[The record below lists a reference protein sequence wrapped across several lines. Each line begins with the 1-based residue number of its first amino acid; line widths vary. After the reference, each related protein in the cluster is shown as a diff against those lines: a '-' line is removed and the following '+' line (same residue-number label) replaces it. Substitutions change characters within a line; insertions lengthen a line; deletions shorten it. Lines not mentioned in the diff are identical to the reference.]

1 METTKTIQMLPVAE
15 LKAHPQNP
23 RRDLGDLTEL
33 AGSIRENGVLQNL
46 TVVPWLGEV
55 TGQPTGDYKVIIGHR
70 RLAAAKQAGLTE
82 VPCVVTMMTPAEQVK
97 TMLMENMQRSDLT
110 PLEQADGF
118 QMMLDLGVT
127 LDEVVQESGFSE
139 STVRRRLKLRELDR
153 QTLEDK
159 LTQGATLMDLIK
171 LEQLTDEKA
180 RNKVLA
186 TIGTN
191 NFEYVLNQALAEQQR
206 KLNKPLWIELLNS
219 FAQQIPSEENN
230 SRKWEYMGW
239 HSFAEDPQ
247 AFTIPGDAQTETYGY
262 TLESGNFTLRRQR
275 AEGEQKEDKEEDK
288 EKSELELQV
297 ENMEQALEESS
308 IAAYQLRL
316 AFIQGHNLK
325 KKSIP
330 DALHFLMSSLG
341 MGQSVDSGALR
352 NILGVP
358 RDLKWQ
364 EQGEARKE
372 AFTKLLATDPDKAL
386 LFLAYATSWD
396 SKGAGYFD
404 TSWRTDRFP
413 LFSDN
418 EKLNRLYDFLEL
430 LGYQISDEERLLMS
444 GEHPAFQPG
453 KEQQAENPDEEDEEE
468 DDDD

>member
-33 AGSIRENGVLQNL
+33 ADSIRENGVLQNL

-55 TGQPTGDYKVIIGHR
+55 TGQPTGDYKGIIGHR

-191 NFEYVLNQALAEQQR
+191 NFEYALNQALAEQQR
-206 KLNKPLWIELLNS
+206 KLNKPLWIELMNS

-247 AFTIPGDAQTETYGY
+247 AFTIPGDAQTETYG
-262 TLESGNFTLRRQR
+262 
-275 AEGEQKEDKEEDK
+275 
-288 EKSELELQV
+288 
-297 ENMEQALEESS
+297 
-308 IAAYQLRL
+308 
-316 AFIQGHNLK
+316 
-325 KKSIP
+325 
-330 DALHFLMSSLG
+330 
-341 MGQSVDSGALR
+341 
-352 NILGVP
+352 
-358 RDLKWQ
+358 
-364 EQGEARKE
+364 
-372 AFTKLLATDPDKAL
+372 
-386 LFLAYATSWD
+386 
-396 SKGAGYFD
+396 
-404 TSWRTDRFP
+404 
-413 LFSDN
+413 
-418 EKLNRLYDFLEL
+418 
-430 LGYQISDEERLLMS
+430 
-444 GEHPAFQPG
+444 
-453 KEQQAENPDEEDEEE
+453 
-468 DDDD
+468 